1 MASLR
6 DTTYSPNPTSGR
18 SAPTSS
24 STKTASSSTSR
35 KATPQSIPTTPSR
48 SAPICT
54 KSSPPNS
61 RKAPS
66 AFERCLSLLQESTH
80 RRVALQSNRD
90 LVRLAR
96 FAERTGLRQQPCDQ
110 PGEKRRFFCQITASG
125 IRPTRV
131 RPPLRECRVNRIQHR
146 VEPAGKLL

>member
-1 MASLR
+1 MASSR
-6 DTTYSPNPTSGR
+6 DTTCSLNPTSGR

-24 STKTASSSTSR
+24 STKTASSSTSK

-61 RKAPS
+61 RRAHS
-66 AFERCLSLLQESTH
+66 AFQRCLSLLEESTH
-80 RRVALQSNRD
+80 WRVALQSNRD

-96 FAERTGLRQQPCDQ
+96 FAERTGLRQQHRT
-110 PGEKRRFFCQITASG
+110 RRPIGLIF
-125 IRPTRV
+125 REPLV
-131 RPPLRECRVNRIQHR
+131 RCYFLHNDKGGSSAMQFRNRQRSIDR
-146 VEPAGKLL
+146 